1 MNMKFLMGSV
11 LVLSSSVLAF
21 ETWVGIDGVYWI
33 KTELDNGT
41 GTSGYWYEFDDNA
54 EGGESELDWHGISL
68 KTDYSDWSFDNVIE
82 RCGGLCGSAE
92 LRAGTLSFNPYVG
105 MAFNVAGTAT
115 ETGGAPTR
123 VDAVDWDGIC
133 VAYTSDIDLSV
144 ELSMS
149 DSVDKAINKDYPK
162 VILPKSATTTYECN
176 EWLDFV
182 QAGWGVKGGGEPI
195 TSLEAAAALAS
206 VRFTFQGK
214 DGSYD
219 FEIRAVGPYTAKGDF
234 ERIVERI
241 IARDDSV
248 AAEYVRQDSIA
259 KAEAEARQD
268 SIEKAEAKARQ
279 DSIKKAV
286 LARIDSI
293 AAEKARL
300 DSIAKANS
308 RYRQDDE
315 SGLEIPSGQFV
326 TWRGEEGGY
335 VVNTGLDNGTNT
347 SGFWYVI
354 SDNADGGKSAID
366 WNGISID
373 KGINNVIDKCGG
385 ICGTAVL
392 DVGDF
397 LFEKNPFVGLAFD
410 VAGIGLRDDYI
421 YDFADATDW
430 GGLCVSY
437 SSEVPMIIELSDP
450 YDKEIA
456 YDYHKYEFPKS
467 DTVLNKCAKWSDFKQ
482 SGWGVTYGGITEK
495 VEYVIDDLKTIRFKF
510 QAKDGSYKF
519 NIKAVG
525 PYTAKS
531 EFPVG
536 PEEPDDSGKTDSSGK
551 FVTWYGDDGSF
562 RIKTGL
568 DNGTNT
574 SGYWYYIS
582 DKSDGGKSKVEWES
596 YIDELVLDQTSGPMM
611 DVIIDENEAV
621 CGTAVLKANSD
632 PLFVPYAG
640 VAFDVAGTKTEDGG
654 PVTAADA
661 SDWGGICIT
670 YTSEIEP
677 VLEIGFT
684 AKGDSAVAYD
694 FPAARLP
701 KASSPKT
708 RCVAW
713 SDFEQAGWGKKKGG
727 VSISGEKAATKIAS
741 VKFVLQDD
749 PGSYKFKI
757 YAVGPYGSLGGGDL
771 VKGFR
776 VASSAKAVL
785 SNKKLS
791 FTGVTS
797 AATVQVVDILGHVV
811 VKASVEPTSSLDLS
825 RLKAGRYIVRVA
837 GKDVGFTTGITLK

>member
-1 MNMKFLMGSV
+1 M
-11 LVLSSSVLAF
+11 
-21 ETWVGIDGVYWI
+21 
-33 KTELDNGT
+33 
-41 GTSGYWYEFDDNA
+41 
-54 EGGESELDWHGISL
+54 
-68 KTDYSDWSFDNVIE
+68 
-82 RCGGLCGSAE
+82 
-92 LRAGTLSFNPYVG
+92 
-105 MAFNVAGTAT
+105 
-115 ETGGAPTR
+115 
-123 VDAVDWDGIC
+123 
-133 VAYTSDIDLSV
+133 
-144 ELSMS
+144 
-149 DSVDKAINKDYPK
+149 
-162 VILPKSATTTYECN
+162 
-176 EWLDFV
+176 
-182 QAGWGVKGGGEPI
+182 
-195 TSLEAAAALAS
+195 AS

-268 SIEKAEAKARQ
+268 SI
-279 DSIKKAV
+279 
-286 LARIDSI
+286 
-293 AAEKARL
+293 AAEMNRL
-300 DSIAKANS
+300 DSIDNEK
-308 RYRQDDE
+308 
-315 SGLEIPSGQFV
+315 SG
-326 TWRGEEGGY
+326 
-335 VVNTGLDNGTNT
+335 
-347 SGFWYVI
+347 
-354 SDNADGGKSAID
+354 
-366 WNGISID
+366 
-373 KGINNVIDKCGG
+373 
-385 ICGTAVL
+385 
-392 DVGDF
+392 
-397 LFEKNPFVGLAFD
+397 
-410 VAGIGLRDDYI
+410 
-421 YDFADATDW
+421 
-430 GGLCVSY
+430 
-437 SSEVPMIIELSDP
+437 
-450 YDKEIA
+450 KE
-456 YDYHKYEFPKS
+456 
-467 DTVLNKCAKWSDFKQ
+467 
-482 SGWGVTYGGITEK
+482 
-495 VEYVIDDLKTIRFKF
+495 
-510 QAKDGSYKF
+510 
-519 NIKAVG
+519 
-525 PYTAKS
+525 
-531 EFPVG
+531 
-536 PEEPDDSGKTDSSGK
+536 EEPKEDDSLEVAKGT
-551 FVTWYGDDGSF
+551 FETWYGDDGSF

-596 YIDELVLDQTSGPMM
+596 YVDGLVVDQTSGPMM

-632 PLFVPYAG
+632 PFFVPYAG

-797 AATVQVVDILGHVV
+797 AATVQVVDVLGHVM
-811 VKASVEPTSSLDLS
+811 VKASVEPTSTLDLS

-837 GKDVGFTTGITLK
+837 GKDVDFTTGITLK